1 MSGLGTS
8 FGFGACTNFHRDLVN
23 SDCILIM
30 GSNMAESHPVG
41 FLWPTLAQQ
50 QGATLI
56 HVDPRYTRTSAVA
69 DVHVTIRP
77 GTDLAFL
84 GGIIHYILEQK
95 KYFEEYVVH
104 YANAATLLTP
114 AYAFDDQAGLFAG

>member
-8 FGFGACTNFHRDLVN
+8 FGFGACTNFPRDLVN
-23 SDCILIM
+23 SDCVLVM

-50 QGATLI
+50 AGATLI
-56 HVDPRYTRTSAVA
+56 HVDPRYTRTSAAA

-84 GGIIHYILEQK
+84 GGIVRYILAQRPPLCR
-95 KYFEEYVVH
+95 VRGALH
-104 YANAATLLTP
+104 QRRDAAVARLQL
-114 AYAFDDQAGLFAG
+114 